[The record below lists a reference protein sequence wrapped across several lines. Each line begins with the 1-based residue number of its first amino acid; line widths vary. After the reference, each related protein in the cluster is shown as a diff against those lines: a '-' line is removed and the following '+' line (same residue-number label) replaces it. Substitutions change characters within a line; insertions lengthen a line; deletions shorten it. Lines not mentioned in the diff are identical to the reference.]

1 MDAAVC
7 RAEVCYPFGLEHG
20 RHWAV
25 KRRQFITLLA
35 SAAAWPLAARAQQS
49 AMPVVGFLSS
59 GQPQVFARMID
70 AFRQGLSETGYA
82 VGQNVAFEHRAAGS
96 DYDRFNAMANDLVRQ
111 QVAVIF
117 ASGGTVAALAA
128 KNATSTIPIVFY
140 MGGDPIRQD
149 LVASLNRPGGNLT
162 GLAWL
167 GVDLGA
173 KRLELLRELVPT
185 SARIA
190 ILANPNN
197 PDSQFE
203 VRDVQEAAHI
213 LGLQIQVV
221 TAGSDAD
228 FDSVFATL
236 VKQQTGSLIVA
247 TDAYFSGRRGRIVAL
262 ATRHAVP
269 TMYDRRDFA
278 DAGGLITYGHERA
291 TAYRQLWIYTGRILK
306 GAKPADLP
314 VLQPTKFELVI
325 NLNAAKALGLDVPDK
340 LLALADEV
348 IE

>member
-1 MDAAVC
+1 
-7 RAEVCYPFGLEHG
+7 
-20 RHWAV
+20 V
-25 KRRQFITLLA
+25 KRREFITLLGG
-35 SAAAWPLAARAQQS
+35 AAAWPLAARAQQPS
-49 AMPVVGFLSS
+49 MPVIGFLSS

-70 AFRQGLSETGYA
+70 AFRQGLSETGYT

-96 DYDRFNAMANDLVRQ
+96 DYDRFSAMANDLVRQ

-117 ASGGTVAALAA
+117 SNGGTVAALAA
-128 KNATSTIPIVFY
+128 KNATSTVPIVFY
-140 MGGDPIRQD
+140 MGGDPVKQD

-185 SARIA
+185 SVGVA

-197 PDSQFE
+197 PDSEFE
-203 VRDVQEAAHI
+203 IRDIQEAARI
-213 LGLQIQVV
+213 LGRQIYVV
-221 TAGSDAD
+221 RAGSDAD
-228 FDSVFATL
+228 FDGVFAML
-236 VKQQTGSLIVA
+236 VKQQTGALIVA
-247 TDAYFSGRRGRIVAL
+247 GDAYFSGRRGRIVAL
-262 ATRHAVP
+262 ATRYGVP

-278 DAGGLITYGHERA
+278 DAGGLISYGHDRA
-291 TAYRQLWIYTGRILK
+291 TAYRQLGIYAGRILK

-325 NLNAAKALGLDVPDK
+325 NLNAAKALALEVPPT
-340 LLALADEV
+340 LLARADEV

>member
-1 MDAAVC
+1 MASHIRRRKFLATLAA
-7 RAEVCYPFGLEHG
+7 
-20 RHWAV
+20 
-25 KRRQFITLLA
+25 
-35 SAAAWPLAARAQQS
+35 AAAWPLAARAQQ
-49 AMPVVGFLSS
+49 AAMMPVVGFLSS

-70 AFRQGLSETGYA
+70 AFRQGLSDTGYI

-96 DYDRFNAMANDLVRQ
+96 DYDRFNAMANDLVRR

-117 ASGGTVAALAA
+117 ATGGTIAALAA

-140 MGGDPIRQD
+140 VGGDPVKQG
-149 LVASLNRPGGNLT
+149 LVASLNRPGDNLT
-162 GLAWL
+162 GLGWL

-173 KRLELLRELVPT
+173 KRLELLRELVP
-185 SARIA
+185 AGIGIA
-190 ILANPNN
+190 MLANPNN
-197 PDSQFE
+197 PDSEFE
-203 VRDVQEAAHI
+203 IRDVQEAARI
-213 LGLQIQVV
+213 LGRHIHVV
-221 TAGSDAD
+221 SAGSDAD
-228 FDSVFATL
+228 FDDIFAML
-236 VKQQTGSLIVA
+236 VKQQTSALIVA

-278 DAGGLITYGHERA
+278 DAGGLISYGHERA
-291 TAYRQLWIYTGRILK
+291 TAYRQLGIYTGRILR

-325 NLNAAKALGLDVPDK
+325 NLNAAKALGLEVPPT
-340 LLALADEV
+340 LLARADEV